1 MRIRYARVFAL
12 GLLTIGQAQTPVSGD
27 ARLVA
32 NGKTRGVRVEPQILS
47 LFPLGASRNAPS
59 SLPVKVEVRGYGLED
74 AYAVWT
80 DCRSIT
86 AEVKAVEEIKPEE
99 SQKSTKKDAAL
110 SRVTLQ
116 LSLTAE
122 AAVGTHFIRL
132 IAPRG
137 ISNASPFVVYE
148 EPVIAV
154 ADLASSDLAPHA
166 RRLPAL
172 PLVVSGTISR
182 GGQADYFAFQAEPGK
197 ELFLEVLAAE
207 KFDPQISL
215 YQPGGSW
222 FDPRALRRLAFNDE
236 PNTASKNL
244 SPVLTYRFDRK
255 GPFLASV
262 SSFLGRG
269 GPDCSYQ
276 LRIVPAALRGVP
288 MTSPKLAHPLDWA
301 WQERSF
307 TRQLKPGRLLALRA
321 RTVEAVEEKEKPSR
335 FSSSRE
341 DDAVAGQGPAKS
353 DHQGVGSLLEPL
365 LINEDKLKK
374 DPPQLIPLPALLEGT
389 IDRPGDTDRFRFN
402 VNDGTRLAF
411 EIETPVKQAPF
422 FTPRLGVFDQTGHEI
437 LNNVY
442 GFVQGSGEFIE
453 KVVEPKVVYSFE
465 RAGEYVLEVRDLTS
479 RNGDPDFHYRILVRP
494 QIPHVGSI
502 EMALSLTRSL
512 DGSLKKGPAVEHL
525 NLAPG
530 DVKKITVLI
539 EQEEGFDGQVV
550 LSFEGLPPGVEAFPA
565 AEAEPTTPGL
575 LDEGKKERFLPAGE
589 RVTIVV
595 AARSDATITRSPIL
609 AHFQARPV
617 VNGKFGPVLP
627 IETIPIMIVEPV
639 GSGQL

>member
-1 MRIRYARVFAL
+1 MRIRYAGVFVFC
-12 GLLTIGQAQTPVSGD
+12 LLTIGPQTPVSGE
-27 ARLVA
+27 APLVA
-32 NGKTRGVRVEPQILS
+32 DGTARRTRVEPQILS
-47 LFPLGASRNAPS
+47 LFPLGTSRNGPS
-59 SLPVKVEVRGYGLED
+59 SSPVKVEVRGYGLEN
-74 AYAVWT
+74 AYGVWT

-86 AEVKAVEEIKPEE
+86 AEVKAIEEIKPEE
-99 SQKSTKKDAAL
+99 SQKSAKDRAL
-110 SRVTLQ
+110 SRVTMQ

-122 AAVGTHFIRL
+122 AAIGTHFIRL
-132 IAPRG
+132 ITPRG
-137 ISNASPFVVYE
+137 ISNASPLVVYE
-148 EPVIAV
+148 EPVITV
-154 ADLASSDLAPHA
+154 ADLGRSDLASQA

-182 GGQADYFAFQAEPGK
+182 GGQEDYFAFQAEPGE

-215 YQPGGSW
+215 YEAAGSW

-262 SSFLGRG
+262 GSFLGRG

-288 MTSPKLAHPLDWA
+288 MTTPKLAHPLDGA

-307 TRQLKPGRLLALRA
+307 TRELKSGRLLALRA
-321 RTVEAVEEKEKPSR
+321 RTVEAVEEKPSR
-335 FSSSRE
+335 SSSSRE
-341 DDAVAGQGPAKS
+341 DAVAGQGAAKS
-353 DHQGVGSLLEPL
+353 DHQGMESLLEPV
-365 LINEDKLKK
+365 LINEDRLKK
-374 DPPQLIPLPALLEGT
+374 DLPQLIPLPALLEGT

-402 VNDGTRLAF
+402 VNDGARLAF
-411 EIETPVKQAPF
+411 EIETPVKPAPF
-422 FTPRLGVFDQTGHEI
+422 FTPRLGVFDQAGHEI
-437 LNNVY
+437 LSNVY

-465 RAGEYVLEVRDLTS
+465 RGGEYVLEVRDLTA
-479 RNGDPDFHYRILVRP
+479 RNGDPDFQYRILVRP

-502 EMALSLTRSL
+502 EVALSLARSL

-550 LSFEGLPPGVEAFPA
+550 LNFEGLPPGVEAFPA
-565 AEAEPTTPGL
+565 AEAEPTTPGV
-575 LDEGKKERFLPAGE
+575 LDEGKKERFLPTGE
-589 RVTIVV
+589 RVTITV
-595 AARSDATITRSPIL
+595 AARPDATVTRSPVL
-609 AHFQARPV
+609 THFQARPV
-617 VNGKFGPVLP
+617 VNGKFGPALLV
-627 IETIPIMIVEPV
+627 ETIPIMIVEPV
-639 GSGQL
+639 GSDQL